1 MSEKQA
7 AKSWN
12 VALRSVGEEELEV
25 SVYDVIGS
33 GFFAD
38 GVTAKDVLAKL
49 RSAPNA
55 KKISLRVNSIGGIVD
70 EAKAMVNLLTERVSK
85 GVKLEATVDGI
96 AASAASYLLTAA
108 SKVIMPANAFMMLHG
123 VRGGAYGTASQME
136 ATGALMRR
144 LNDQLAEAYSAASA
158 RRGVVKTKD
167 DYLASFAVGD
177 LYLDADQAIEWGLA
191 DEKLEAVKVAACLA
205 DWDLLAADAPL
216 ALLSAPYLARAE
228 APAIQTPAP
237 AAKDAAL
244 NQPIT
249 PRAAGQETRKKLMTE
264 AELLAQFPAVHASL
278 VAQGAAAER
287 KRVNALLKLGTAYKA
302 MDVANK
308 AIAEGKSS
316 MDEEVFADFQTANV
330 NRLEAAARQADS
342 DAAGAVLASAK
353 AGKGA
358 PAGAHGAAPVGSGED
373 GEDSDLLVAVADIF
387 AGKKA

>member
-1 MSEKQA
+1 MSEKLA
-7 AKSWN
+7 EKSWN
-12 VALRSVGEEELEV
+12 VAMRAIGGEELEV

-70 EAKAMVNLLTERVSK
+70 EAKAMVNLLNERVAK
-85 GVKLEATVDGI
+85 GVTLEATVDGI

-158 RRGVVKTKD
+158 RRGVTKTKE
-167 DYLASFAVGD
+167 DYLASFAAGD

-205 DWDLLAADAPL
+205 DWNLLAVDAPL
-216 ALLSAPYLARAE
+216 ALLTAPYLARADE
-228 APAIQTPAP
+228 APAIQTPAL
-237 AAKDAAL
+237 AAKDAAP

-264 AELLAQFPAVHASL
+264 AELLAQFPTVHASL

-302 MDVANK
+302 MDIANK
-308 AIAEGKSS
+308 AIAEGKSV
-316 MDEEVFADFQTANV
+316 MDEEVFADFQAANV
-330 NRLEAAARQADS
+330 NRLEGAARQADS
-342 DAAGAVLASAK
+342 DAAGAAVAQAK
-353 AGKGA
+353 AG
-358 PAGAHGAAPVGSGED
+358 AGAPVGAPGAVPESAEGE
-373 GEDSDLLVAVADIF
+373 ESALLTAVADIYT
-387 AGKKA
+387 GKKA